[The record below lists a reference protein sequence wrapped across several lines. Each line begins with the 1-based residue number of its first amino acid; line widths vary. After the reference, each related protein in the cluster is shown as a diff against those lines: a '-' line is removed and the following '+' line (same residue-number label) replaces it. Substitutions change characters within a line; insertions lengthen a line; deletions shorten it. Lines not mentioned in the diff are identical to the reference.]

1 MVGQELFA
9 KSVEMK
15 AVFLLSSH
23 LILFLLSDW
32 SCFSIGITMPAAG
45 ECFRF
50 MCRHFLFLSLFMFV
64 VYENGHSK

>member
-15 AVFLLSSH
+15 AMFLLSH

-32 SCFSIGITMPAAG
+32 SCFSIGITMPVAG

-50 MCRHFLFLSLFMFV
+50 MCRHFFVPLF
-64 VYENGHSK
+64 VYVCCV